1 MTTRSALPACG
12 RGASILALVALGCLA
27 GAVHASP
34 ERVDQLVTT
43 ALELDQ
49 NPKHGA
55 QLFSKHCSRCHGK
68 EGFGSAVNAV
78 PSLAGQRQAYLI
90 KQLADFA
97 QAERDSSKMHAVV
110 SQAPVAQP
118 QAWADIAGY
127 LNRIPPTR
135 FPQTGDGAAIQLGE
149 AIFREQCSTC
159 HEEDGRGD
167 DDGFVPSLR
176 NQHYSYLVRQVGDF
190 AQWHRRNVDADLVR
204 FLDSL
209 KADETAAVIDYISR
223 LRGPTR
229 DRDTLR
235 NDGTVRD

>member
-1 MTTRSALPACG
+1 MKFSTLSRVKRAVVVVAVVAVGGATGGRSE
-12 RGASILALVALGCLA
+12 
-27 GAVHASP
+27 ASP
-34 ERVDQLVTT
+34 ERVDQQVLT

-49 NPKHGA
+49 NPKRGA
-55 QLFSKHCSRCHGK
+55 ELFAKHCSECHGK
-68 EGFGSAVNAV
+68 EGFGSAVNGV

-97 QAERDSSKMHAVV
+97 EGERDNSRMHNVV
-110 SQAPVAQP
+110 SKVAIKQP

-127 LNRIPPTR
+127 LNRVAPTR
-135 FPQTGDGAAIQLGE
+135 FPRTGDGKAIELGE
-149 AIFREQCSTC
+149 AIFREQCSSC

-176 NQHYSYLVRQVGDF
+176 NQHYSYLAHQVRNF
-190 AQWHRRNVDADLVR
+190 ADWHRRNVDADLVR
-204 FLDSL
+204 FLESL
-209 KADETAAVIDYISR
+209 KPDEVAAVTDYISR

-235 NDGTVRD
+235 DDGSVRN